1 MDWSGMNY
9 LRIIVMLLISC
20 LDSNSDGTH
29 SLQRIHLWWNA
40 TISPN
45 LFSLKML
52 GNKVRT
58 SDWVQTSDCSVSKAS
73 ASLINLSKTSTKRS
87 VRYSL
92 IKDSQLCCVKSVE
105 QLKLIIHLSIQTC
118 SQHQPI
124 KLVSFAYLGTAFLV
138 QPLHCGNP
146 QRTEFQSRIFAA
158 IIDH

>member
-9 LRIIVMLLISC
+9 FRIIVMLLISC

-58 SDWVQTSDCSVSKAS
+58 SDWVQTSACSVSKAS
-73 ASLINLSKTSTKRS
+73 ASLINLSKTST
-87 VRYSL
+87 YSL
-92 IKDSQLCCVKSVE
+92 IMRFTALLCEICWTVE
-105 QLKLIIHLSIQTC
+105 VNNSPQYTDMLSTPANQT
-118 SQHQPI
+118 
-124 KLVSFAYLGTAFLV
+124 LVSFAYLGTAFLV